1 MYTFHQRTCEC
12 RLMRYITDTRSP
24 VKSRTTTSGASKLIL
39 QDFPRSARPVPAHT
53 PWGRMKHSLPPHG
66 ELRTAR
72 LPPGGEIICYNN
84 ITHCSKSKTIQM
96 QRASKSIK
104 GQSSYLTKV
113 PNLLLHFP
121 SPLFICMYVYLH
133 VLVDTGFVNPHS
145 IFMLC
150 ICLALFFGTRS
161 FAD

>member
-1 MYTFHQRTCEC
+1 
-12 RLMRYITDTRSP
+12 MRYITDTRSP

-53 PWGRMKHSLPPHG
+53 PWGRVKHSLPPHG

-72 LPPGGEIICYNN
+72 LPPGGEIIRYNN

-104 GQSSYLTKV
+104 DQCSYLTKV

-121 SPLFICMYVYLH
+121 SPLFICMYISMCWW
-133 VLVDTGFVNPHS
+133 TQGSS
-145 IFMLC
+145 IPTAFSC
-150 ICLALFFGTRS
+150 SAYALRCSLGHGPSQTS
-161 FAD
+161 